1 MGRTTLP
8 THVSLSVGAVL
19 AALLAAGPSLA
30 PAAAADTIPLP
41 QADRTALEQLLGSGV
56 VGDPVAA
63 SPLAAADIPLR
74 EGTWTYQVVA
84 GKKKGQTEND
94 VLTQLERD
102 QSGASWKV
110 ETGAKDLAFIQLGDN
125 QDIEVL
131 SEQDTDQGVVTRFT
145 PAEPILTTGMSP
157 GDSKKVTIGVKV
169 YDLSSPDEVSHS
181 GSLALEYSY
190 LGAYKVTV
198 PAGSYEAALLRWVY
212 DGSVGPASVKDTQY
226 RFVAKDVGM
235 VASIEKKKISAM
247 LLYHDDSNTGR
258 VLQKAP

>member
-84 GKKKGQTEND
+84 GKKKGQTESD
-94 VLTQLERD
+94 VLTQLQRD

-131 SEQDTDQGVVTRFT
+131 SEQDTDQGVITRFT

-169 YDLSSPDEVSHS
+169 YDLSSPNEVSHS
-181 GSLALEYSY
+181 GSLVLVYSY